1 MASSAS
7 IELLLE
13 RSEGLRPLRDM
24 VIAPKKMCFGIPKID
39 LEAIQQQILLRQPL
53 KPTGCNLALFF
64 IFFRFCAELNFWAC
78 LWPSPRQQ
86 GVDMDRV
93 IGFAFGLGTSE
104 LRPSQRSFLGSPLG
118 AGLGALIARRSF

>member
-13 RSEGLRPLRDM
+13 RSEALRPLRDM

-86 GVDMDRV
+86 GVDIDRK
-93 IGFAFGLGTSE
+93 ITFAFELGS
-104 LRPSQRSFLGSPLG
+104 SQRSFTDSHLG
-118 AGLGALIARRSF
+118 AGLVAWLTRQSF